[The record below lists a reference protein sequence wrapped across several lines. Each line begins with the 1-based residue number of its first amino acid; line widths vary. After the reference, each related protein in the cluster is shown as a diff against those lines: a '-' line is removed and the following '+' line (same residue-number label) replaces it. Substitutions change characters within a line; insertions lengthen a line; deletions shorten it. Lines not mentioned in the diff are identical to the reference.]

1 MATCRMTDA
10 IARAEQRLHWT
21 RRALDTPAL
30 ELRPAS
36 ADASFRSY
44 WRGWRDGG
52 GSVIVMD
59 APPEH
64 EDIRPWL
71 DVDAR
76 LCRAGLAAPRVLAA
90 DPESGFIAMQDLGD
104 RTYLPELDAASV
116 DILYADALDAL
127 LRMQRDV
134 DAQGL
139 PRYDEP
145 HLVAEME
152 LLPRWFLE
160 RHLGVRLDCG
170 TRDVLEI
177 AFRQLVN
184 AALAQPVAFVHRD
197 FHSRNLLV
205 LDADGPGI
213 IDFQDAVLGPLTYD
227 LVSLLRDCYIVW
239 PETRVERWALDYR
252 LRLIDA
258 GLLPVHVGPQAF
270 LRSFD
275 LMGLQRHL
283 KVLGIFCRLWYRD
296 GKRGYLADLPRVYAY
311 AMDVA
316 RRYPEL
322 APLAALLERAVAD
335 RDLTAP
341 AP

>member
-1 MATCRMTDA
+1 MTDA

-21 RRALDTPAL
+21 RHVLDAPAL
-30 ELRPAS
+30 ELQPAS

-44 WRGWRDGG
+44 WRGRSADGR
-52 GSVIVMD
+52 SLIVMD
-59 APPEH
+59 APPGH

-76 LCRAGLAAPRVLAA
+76 LCRAGLAAPQVLAS
-90 DPESGFIAMQDLGD
+90 DPLLGFIAMQDLGN
-104 RTYLPELDAASV
+104 RTYLPELNPASV

-127 LRMQRDV
+127 LTMQRDV

-145 HLVAEME
+145 HLVAELE

-160 RHLGVRLDCG
+160 RHLGLHPDCG
-170 TRDVLEI
+170 TWDVLEV

-205 LDADGPGI
+205 LDDGGPGI
-213 IDFQDAVLGPLTYD
+213 IDFQDAVLGPQTYD

-239 PETRVERWALDYR
+239 PAARVERWALNYR

-258 GLLPVHVGPQAF
+258 GLLATDAGPQAF

-283 KVLGIFCRLWYRD
+283 KVLGIFCRLCYRD
-296 GKRGYLADLPRVYAY
+296 GKRGYLADLPRVHAY
-311 AMDVA
+311 AVAVA

-322 APLAALLERAVAD
+322 AALAALLERAAGG
-335 RDLTAP
+335 RDLTEP

>member
-1 MATCRMTDA
+1 MTDA
-10 IARAEQRLHWT
+10 TTRAEQRLHWT
-21 RRALDTPAL
+21 RRVLGAPAL
-30 ELRPAS
+30 ELQPAS

-44 WRGWRDGG
+44 WRGQRDDG

-59 APPEH
+59 APPGR

-76 LCRAGLAAPRVLAA
+76 LCRAGLVAPRVLAA
-90 DPESGFIAMQDLGD
+90 DPLLGFIAMQDLGS
-104 RTYLPELDAASV
+104 RTYLPELNAASV

-145 HLVAEME
+145 HLVAELE

-160 RHLGVRLDCG
+160 RHLGAHLDRG
-170 TRDVLEI
+170 ASDVLEV

-213 IDFQDAVLGPLTYD
+213 IDFQDAVRGPLTYD

-252 LRLIDA
+252 LRLVDA
-258 GLLPVHVGPQAF
+258 GLLAADAGPQAF

-311 AMDVA
+311 AMTVA

-322 APLAALLERAVAD
+322 APLAALLERAVSD
-335 RDLTAP
+335 RDLTVP